1 MAINKK
7 KTAPKEKRYYRKQVN
22 GIRFC
27 APSPEMLDE
36 KIRKYFE
43 KLENQNDEHRELM
56 TVADYIIEWHES
68 TKCNIATSTF
78 NTYSYAAKHIIAR
91 IGSVQI
97 CNVTPAILENCVKD
111 FAYTKLKDR
120 KNYPSQKYIDS
131 LITVLKLVFKKA
143 KKELLLPYNYAEDI
157 SVKSISTKEGTKHRA
172 LTEEEICRV
181 LNFQHT
187 MRPYCLFMMLCGL
200 MPEETVPLNWG
211 DIKYNK
217 QTGQYTVTVSKT
229 AELVSGWPVRIRD
242 GKTKTEFRKRTIPIP
257 EPLSEWIKDNQRKH
271 RKNELI
277 FKNRYGKLLSPSAL
291 RKRWKSYLLDM
302 DIYYNNKPSKYNPTV
317 SKKDKKL
324 SIEEFKPYDLRHT
337 YATLLASIDTPIRK
351 TTALM
356 GHSESSTTDKYYIDM
371 DKLNT
376 SGDVKNLSQELSRI
390 SNSTTEYTPDE
401 P

>member
-1 MAINKK
+1 MAKRKHGVTN
-7 KTAPKEKRYYRKQVN
+7 KRYYRKQVN

-27 APSPEMLDE
+27 APSPEKLDE

-68 TKCNIATSTF
+68 IKSSVATSTF
-78 NTYSYAAKHIIAR
+78 NSYYYAAKHIIAR

-111 FAYTKLKDR
+111 FANSKLKDN
-120 KNYPSQKYIDS
+120 KNYPSQKYIGS
-131 LITVLKLVFKKA
+131 LITVLKLVFKRA

-157 SVKSISTKEGTKHRA
+157 SVKSISTKEGTEHRS

-217 QTGQYTVTVSKT
+217 NTGQYTVTVNKT
-229 AELVSGWPVRIRD
+229 AELVSGSPVIVRL
-242 GKTKTEFRKRTIPIP
+242 GKTKNDFRKRTIPIP
-257 EPLSEWIKDNQRKH
+257 EPLSEWIKDNQRNH

-277 FKNRYGKLLSPSAL
+277 FKNKYGKLLSPSAL
-291 RKRWKSYLLDM
+291 GKHWKSYLLDM

-376 SGDVKNLSQELSRI
+376 SRDVKNLSQELSRI

>member
-1 MAINKK
+1 MAKRKHGVTN
-7 KTAPKEKRYYRKQVN
+7 KRYYRKQVN

-27 APSPEMLDE
+27 APSPEKLDE

-68 TKCNIATSTF
+68 IKSSVATSTF

-111 FAYTKLKDR
+111 FANSKLKDN
-120 KNYPSQKYIDS
+120 KNYPSQKYIGS

-157 SVKSISTKEGTKHRA
+157 SVKSISTKEGTEHRS

-229 AELVSGWPVRIRD
+229 AELVSGSPVSVRL
-242 GKTKTEFRKRTIPIP
+242 GKTKNDFRKRTIPIP
-257 EPLSEWIKDNQRKH
+257 EPLSEWIKANQRYH

-291 RKRWKSYLLDM
+291 GKRWKSYLLDM

-376 SGDVKNLSQELSRI
+376 SRDVKNLSQELSRI
-390 SNSTTEYTPDE
+390 INSTTEYTPDE

>member
-1 MAINKK
+1 MAKRKHGVTN
-7 KTAPKEKRYYRKQVN
+7 KRYYRKQVN

-27 APSPEMLDE
+27 APSPEKLDE

-97 CNVTPAILENCVKD
+97 CNITPAILENCVKD

-181 LNFQHT
+181 LNF
-187 MRPYCLFMMLCGL
+187 
-200 MPEETVPLNWG
+200 
-211 DIKYNK
+211 
-217 QTGQYTVTVSKT
+217 
-229 AELVSGWPVRIRD
+229 
-242 GKTKTEFRKRTIPIP
+242 
-257 EPLSEWIKDNQRKH
+257 
-271 RKNELI
+271 
-277 FKNRYGKLLSPSAL
+277 
-291 RKRWKSYLLDM
+291 
-302 DIYYNNKPSKYNPTV
+302 
-317 SKKDKKL
+317 
-324 SIEEFKPYDLRHT
+324 
-337 YATLLASIDTPIRK
+337 
-351 TTALM
+351 
-356 GHSESSTTDKYYIDM
+356 
-371 DKLNT
+371 
-376 SGDVKNLSQELSRI
+376 
-390 SNSTTEYTPDE
+390 
-401 P
+401 